1 MQTCPS
7 SSEIRLELDHVSP
20 SDQVSEKPCYVRPGD
35 SLTGNVFVSIKLPL
49 YNSWVEVSLEG
60 LESVPPLDDDEMA
73 QPSHPQKPI
82 KVDRVEYLQFLYVV
96 AHSKILPE
104 HAEAGSQ
111 GQTFA
116 VPFKLVIPAGVD
128 RTNDRVVDRCKPL
141 LPSFRISR
149 PSCSA
154 WNPIIPP
161 AVFVAYI
168 VRASVTHSAPESAAS
183 GTRKVFQVGQSIEL
197 LPYVEPPPPIET
209 RYFPDLYIL
218 SARQHTRTYIFG
230 RKLGHMTIT
239 ALEPR
244 PLVYESSELPS
255 TKCEFRITVEGS
267 LSDLQRFRTASVKLQ
282 LMLHINTHYSST
294 RIDGIPRGGIPTEKG
309 PVRMYQDAV
318 FLTKHTASN
327 LRWTRDFNE
336 QDSPQALDV
345 EALNEPDAP
354 PVQAGDPKA
363 AADNEARAAW
373 HATISVPIK
382 SPCKLLP
389 NFLGNFVALS
399 YSISTRA
406 SLAGVY
412 MPPVFLST
420 PLQVAYP
427 FHSHHAMDDA
437 DTELSGSPPPWRDN
451 DNACCSAIAGGIG
464 VDNKQHP
471 PPYDEL

>member
-7 SSEIRLELDHVSP
+7 SSEIRMELDNVSP

-35 SLTGNVFVSIKLPL
+35 SLTGNVFVSMKPPL
-49 YNSWVEVSLEG
+49 HNSWVEVSLEG
-60 LESVPPLDDDEMA
+60 LESVPPLEDDEMA

-82 KVDRVEYLQFLYVV
+82 KVDRFLYIVTRL
-96 AHSKILPE
+96 KILPE

-116 VPFKLVIPAGVD
+116 VPFKLVMPAGVD

-141 LPSFRISR
+141 PPSFRISR

-154 WNPIIPP
+154 WNPTIPP

-168 VRASVTHSAPESAAS
+168 VRASATHSAPESAAS
-183 GTRKVFQVGQSIEL
+183 GTRKAFQVGQSIEL

-209 RYFPDLYIL
+209 RCFPDLYIL

-230 RKLGHMTIT
+230 RKLGHITIA
-239 ALEPR
+239 ALEPH
-244 PLVYESSELPS
+244 PLVYESFDLPS
-255 TKCEFRITVEGS
+255 TKCEFRITVEGN

-282 LMLHINTHYSST
+282 SMLHINTHYSST
-294 RIDGIPRGGIPTEKG
+294 RMDGIPQEGMPTAKG
-309 PVRMYQDAV
+309 RVRMYKDAV

-327 LRWTRDFNE
+327 LHWTCDFE
-336 QDSPQALDV
+336 QDSSRPLDV
-345 EALNEPDAP
+345 EALNEPDTP
-354 PVQAGDPKA
+354 PVQAGNLEAPD
-363 AADNEARAAW
+363 DNEARIIW
-373 HATISVPIK
+373 HAIISVPIK
-382 SPCKLLP
+382 SPCRLLP

-406 SLAGVY
+406 SLAGAY
-412 MPPVFLST
+412 MPPVVLST

-427 FHSHHAMDDA
+427 FHSQHAINDA
-437 DTELSGSPPPWRDN
+437 DAEPSGSPRPWPDN
-451 DNACCSAIAGGIG
+451 GNACCSAIAGGIG